1 LISWKHY
8 RVLLM
13 RIDTSNASD
22 IEWPLKPE

>member
-1 LISWKHY
+1 
-8 RVLLM
+8 M